1 MLLDVLMSLGRLPN
15 ENLSSL
21 YRCQT
26 NPEYDP
32 GRCFAFVHDLGDVEA
47 SYPVPNGT
55 LDVIVLIF
63 VLSALHPNK

>member
-1 MLLDVLMSLGRLPN
+1 MINWSL
-15 ENLSSL
+15 SC
-21 YRCQT
+21 CQT
-26 NPEYDP
+26 NPEYNP

-47 SYPVPNGT
+47 DYPISNGT